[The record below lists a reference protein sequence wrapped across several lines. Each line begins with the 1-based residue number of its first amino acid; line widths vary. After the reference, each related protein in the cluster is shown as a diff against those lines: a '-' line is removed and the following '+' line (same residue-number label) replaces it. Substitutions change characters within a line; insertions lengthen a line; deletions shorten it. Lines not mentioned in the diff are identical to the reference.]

1 MNMRKLVL
9 SALAPLL
16 LAGCYKDYT
25 LDYDY
30 TAAYIAYQ
38 YDLRTFVIGEEGK
51 FDFTVALA
59 GTAVNNEDRKVE
71 VELRNELLSEDLSQY
86 TTEFGVTS
94 FNALDGLN
102 GRGQFGDISQRYVTE
117 GVSGLKELT
126 PLPSEYYTVDGLD
139 RMVIKKGRHT
149 AAVSIKATPAI
160 EEDANAF
167 KPYYALG
174 FKLNKADVDSV
185 LCEKSFE
192 IIVVKCENKFFGNWY
207 HGGKTVVK
215 NDATGEIVSED
226 TYDLVIPQADS
237 RTYALTTVDAN
248 TVSTNKIGLS
258 AGKLLLKFNGNDIA
272 VSSADGSKEIK
283 PIADQPSAYNDA
295 KLLQDRK
302 LTLNYCF
309 SNGDGT
315 TTYITDFLQFRNRIR
330 DGINEWQDE
339 NEKNYNE

>member
-1 MNMRKLVL
+1 MNMKKLVL

-59 GTAVNNEDRKVE
+59 GTARNNEDRKVE

-86 TTEFGVTS
+86 TTAFGVTG

-102 GRGQFGDISQRYVTE
+102 GRGAFGDLSQRYVTE

-139 RMVIKKGRHT
+139 KMVIKKGRHT

-207 HGGKTVVK
+207 HGGKTVIK

-226 TYDLVIPQADS
+226 VYDLVIPQADS
-237 RTYALTTVDAN
+237 KVYSLTTVDASMVM
-248 TVSTNKIGLS
+248 TDKIGLN
-258 AGKLLLKFNGNDIA
+258 AGKLLLKFNGNDITIT
-272 VSSADGSKEIK
+272 SADGSKEIR
-283 PIADQPSAYNDA
+283 PIADQPSVYNDA
-295 KLLQDRK
+295 KLLQDRR
-302 LTLNYCF
+302 LTLNYSF

-315 TTYITDFLQFRNRIR
+315 TTYITDYLQFRNRIR
-330 DGINEWQDE
+330 DGVNEWQDE
-339 NEKNYNE
+339 NEKNYE

>member
-1 MNMRKLVL
+1 MNIKK
-9 SALAPLL
+9 LAPLAL
-16 LAGCYKDYT
+16 LPLLLSGCYKDYT
-25 LDYDY
+25 LDYDF

-59 GTAVNNEDRKVE
+59 GVVDNTKDRTVE
-71 VELRNELLSEDLSQY
+71 VELRDELLSEDLSQY
-86 TTEFGVTS
+86 TTEFGVSS
-94 FNALDGLN
+94 FTALDGLN
-102 GRGQFGDISQRYVTE
+102 GKGGFGDLSQKYVTE
-117 GVSGLKELT
+117 GVSGLTSLT

-149 AAVSIKATPAI
+149 SAVTIKATPAI
-160 EEDANAF
+160 EEDPDAF
-167 KPYYALG
+167 RPYYALG

-207 HGGKTVVK
+207 HGGKTVIK
-215 NDATGEIVSED
+215 DDATGNVVSED
-226 TYDLVIPQADS
+226 VYDLVIPQADS
-237 RTYALTTVDAN
+237 KVYSLTTVDAA
-248 TVSTNKIGLS
+248 TVKTDKIG
-258 AGKLLLKFNGNDIA
+258 AGAGSLLLKFNGNEIT

-283 PIADQPSAYNDA
+283 PIPDQPSVYNDA

-302 LTLNYCF
+302 MTLNYSF

-315 TTYITDFLQFRNRIR
+315 TTYIYDYLEFRNRIR

-339 NEKNYNE
+339 NEKNYE